1 MNFNLFLLDLMALF
15 GYKSGVMDNK
25 ASVPA
30 VWARFLLVWACFSVF
45 TSFTNTFISTYLI
58 RATGSDGAVMIF
70 NMILGGV
77 QPFAM
82 VAAVW
87 TTRRLSALIS
97 QRVGLCLYAAAFLFL
112 CVMSEGAA
120 PYSGAVGIAL
130 SVANGFFYVPFALQ
144 LLSYTRDDNRDRC
157 YGLQNAISGA
167 AAVAVPALSGAL
179 ISAFGSFEG
188 YRVLFAAGLCL
199 SALSVALSFRLSP
212 VVLSSG
218 SPELKK
224 VTVRMIRSVPV
235 RASLWATV
243 ATGFFNGTL
252 DFFLNALIYSRSG
265 DERLVGFAAS
275 ASGAAYVAA
284 SLLYSRFATVK
295 RRRIFAA
302 AAITAAILA
311 AVPMLFTKGAAAIFA
326 FQIIMKAASAFF
338 ITPPL
343 NDYFGAVG
351 RDPFLKDFGGEAHT
365 VHEFPYALGRVAGI
379 LMTMA
384 FMRNAGG
391 EAPAVIIILLI
402 QIIPVLLMKRME
414 RE

>member
-1 MNFNLFLLDLMALF
+1 MFLLDLTVLF
-15 GYKSGVMDNK
+15 GYKSSVMNNK
-25 ASVPA
+25 ASVPG

-58 RATGSDGAVMIF
+58 RATGSQGAVMVF
-70 NMILGGV
+70 NMVLGGV

-82 VAAVW
+82 VTAAW
-87 TTRRLSALIS
+87 TTRRLSALVS
-97 QRVGLCLYAAAFLFL
+97 QRTGLCIYAAAFLFL
-112 CVMSEGAA
+112 CVLSEGAA

-130 SVANGFFYVPFALQ
+130 SVANGFFYVPFAFQ
-144 LLSYTRDDNRDRC
+144 LLSYTRDENRDRC

-167 AAVAVPALSGAL
+167 SAVTVPALSGAL

-199 SALSVALSFRLSP
+199 SALSVVLSFRLSP
-212 VVLSSG
+212 VVLPSKA
-218 SPELKK
+218 PEFRK
-224 VTVRMIRSVPV
+224 VTVRMIKSVPV

-275 ASGAAYVAA
+275 AAGAAYVAA
-284 SLLYSRFATVK
+284 ALLYSRFATVK
-295 RRRIFAA
+295 RRRPMAA
-302 AAITAAILA
+302 AAIIAAIIA
-311 AVPMLFTKGAAAIFA
+311 AAPMLFTKSVAAIFA

-351 RDPFLKDFGGEAHT
+351 RDPFLKDFGGEVHT

-384 FMRNAGG
+384 FMHNAGG
-391 EAPAVIIILLI
+391 EAPAIMIILFI

-414 RE
+414 KEPLA